1 MSNEDAATL
10 SIAAP
15 TTRAPDAAAVAHR
28 RVVVGA
34 LVVFAWLAWSIGLH
48 PLTLPDEGRYVGVA
62 WEMLRSG
69 NWLIPTENGLPFF
82 HKPPLFYWLTA
93 ISMHAFGINAAS
105 ARLAALVCACL
116 AVAGLFAVTRRR
128 AGEPIATA
136 TVLVLATMP
145 FFFAAAHYANLD
157 MPVAAF
163 IALAIVFA
171 ADASLALRRG
181 APHRTALLLAWTCAA
196 LGVLAKGLIGIVL
209 PGLVIVVWLA
219 VSSQWRTIPRLLS
232 PVGLAAFLL
241 IAAPWFVLVEQ
252 QHPGFARYFFY
263 HHHFERFVERGFN
276 NAQPWWFFVA
286 VLPGLTLPWSLW
298 LLRLR
303 RPRPSLSEDAAASD
317 APRDDRAAWRG
328 LMWIW
333 LATVVVFFSLPQ
345 SKPVGYIMPALFPLA
360 FLVAEPVLAAWQSA
374 RATWRCAVV
383 ASLAVAVA
391 VCVGAVG
398 WMATR
403 YTRDNTELAHT
414 LRALRAPGDPIV
426 FVEEYFFDVPLH
438 AHLSAPVPVI
448 SDWHD
453 PAIPNRDNWRRE
465 LSEAGRFDP
474 TRASSLLVDPQHGFA
489 LRCGKAPLWV
499 LVKRQDE
506 AAVAAMAEAARVATS
521 HGASLWRL
529 APRACSPIAS
539 NADGR
544 QP

>member
-1 MSNEDAATL
+1 MSHEDAASL
-10 SIAAP
+10 SLGAGA
-15 TTRAPDAAAVAHR
+15 TRTPSDVAVAR
-28 RVVVGA
+28 RRIGVGA
-34 LVVFAWLAWSIGLH
+34 LVVVAWLAWSIGLH

-93 ISMHAFGINAAS
+93 ISMHVFGVNAAA
-105 ARLAALVCACL
+105 ARLATLVCACL
-116 AVAGLFAVTRRR
+116 AVAGVFAVTRRR
-128 AGEPIATA
+128 VGEPIATA

-171 ADASLALRRG
+171 ADAALALQRG
-181 APHRTALLLAWTCAA
+181 APHRKVLVLAWACAA

-209 PGLVIVVWLA
+209 PGLVIVVWLLT
-219 VSSQWRTIPRLLS
+219 SGQWRTIARLLS
-232 PVGLAAFLL
+232 PPGIAIFIL

-252 QHPGFARYFFY
+252 QHPGFARYFFV
-263 HHHFERFVERGFN
+263 HHHFERFVEHGFN
-276 NAQPWWFFVA
+276 NAQPWWFFFV

-298 LLRLR
+298 LGRVR
-303 RPRPSLSEDAAASD
+303 HSRAASTGGDAASD
-317 APRDDRAAWRG
+317 ARRDDLAAWRR

-360 FLVAEPVLAAWQSA
+360 FLVAEPALAAWRST
-374 RATWRCAVV
+374 RAAWRGAVAASVALAVV
-383 ASLAVAVA
+383 VCAGAVA
-391 VCVGAVG
+391 

-403 YTRDNTELAHT
+403 YQRDNTALAHT
-414 LRALRAPGDPIV
+414 LRAVRAPGDPIV
-426 FVEEYFFDVPLH
+426 FVDEYFFDVPLH
-438 AHLSAPVPVI
+438 ARLSAPVPVV

-453 PAIPNRDNWRRE
+453 PAIPTRDNWRRE
-465 LSEAGRFDP
+465 LSEAGEFD
-474 TRASSLLVDPQHGFA
+474 RARAAALLVDAQHGFA

-506 AAVAAMAEAARVATS
+506 APVAAMADAARVATS

-529 APRACSPIAS
+529 APQACAS
-539 NADGR
+539 ASTSADRR

>member
-1 MSNEDAATL
+1 MSHEDAASL
-10 SIAAP
+10 SLGAGA
-15 TTRAPDAAAVAHR
+15 TRTPSDVAVAR
-28 RVVVGA
+28 RRIGVGA
-34 LVVFAWLAWSIGLH
+34 LVVVAWLAWSIGLH

-93 ISMHAFGINAAS
+93 ISMHVFAVNAAA
-105 ARLAALVCACL
+105 ARLATLVCACL
-116 AVAGLFAVTRRR
+116 AVAGVFAVTRRR
-128 AGEPIATA
+128 VGEPIATA

-171 ADASLALRRG
+171 ADAALALQRG
-181 APHRTALLLAWTCAA
+181 APHRKVLVLAWACAA

-209 PGLVIVVWLA
+209 PGLVIVVWLLT
-219 VSSQWRTIPRLLS
+219 SGQWRTIARLLS
-232 PVGLAAFLL
+232 PPGIAIFIL

-252 QHPGFARYFFY
+252 QHPGFARYFFV
-263 HHHFERFVERGFN
+263 HHHFERFVEHGFN
-276 NAQPWWFFVA
+276 NAQPWWFFFV

-298 LLRLR
+298 LGRVR
-303 RPRPSLSEDAAASD
+303 HSRPASTGGDAASD
-317 APRDDRAAWRG
+317 ARRDDLAAWRR

-360 FLVAEPVLAAWQSA
+360 FLVAEPALAAWRSP
-374 RATWRCAVV
+374 RAAWRG
-383 ASLAVAVA
+383 AVAVSVA
-391 VCVGAVG
+391 LAIVVCAGAVA

-403 YTRDNTELAHT
+403 YQRDNTALAHT
-414 LRALRAPGDPIV
+414 LRAVRAPGDPVV
-426 FVEEYFFDVPLH
+426 FVDEYFFDVPLH
-438 AHLSAPVPVI
+438 ARLSAPVPVV

-453 PAIPNRDNWRRE
+453 PAIPTRDNWRRE
-465 LSEAGRFDP
+465 LSEAGEFDR
-474 TRASSLLVDPQHGFA
+474 TRAAALLVDAQHGFA

-506 AAVAAMAEAARVATS
+506 APVAAMADAARVATS

-529 APRACSPIAS
+529 APQACAS
-539 NADGR
+539 ASTSADRR